1 MNATTDPMAAAMAGN
16 ALIFAIILIGLFA
29 LMVYTLFNGNR
40 ARGRAVV
47 EDVPVKKAIHN
58 AESGCMGILFAVA
71 GMVLVLFIIAAA
83 FPGK

>member
-1 MNATTDPMAAAMAGN
+1 M
-16 ALIFAIILIGLFA
+16 IILILILGFGV
-29 LMVYTLFNGNR
+29 MVFTLRSGNR
-40 ARGRAVV
+40 AAAHAVA
-47 EDVPVKKAIHN
+47 EEVPIKKAIYG